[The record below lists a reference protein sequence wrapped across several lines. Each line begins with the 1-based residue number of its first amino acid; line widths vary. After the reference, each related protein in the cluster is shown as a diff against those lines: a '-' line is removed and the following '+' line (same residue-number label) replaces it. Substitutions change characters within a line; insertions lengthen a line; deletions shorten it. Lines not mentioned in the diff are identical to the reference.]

1 MSIRLRLTLWY
12 TAILA
17 TTLLMF
23 GIVFYFLIST
33 ITTSQYKD
41 ILDKHTEKVYDRIG
55 YSIVLSMRGWD
66 LDIKLDDIDTFNSKK
81 IYLQLINLTSTR
93 DSVQAKVSRSTNAIE
108 DDIFI
113 PFSHD
118 TIEQAAERYAFFS
131 TAKMHGYPF
140 LIYNYPIIVQGEL
153 VGILQ
158 STMVTGEFLSDMR
171 WIFLLSSL
179 VTILLAFTLGWF
191 MARQALRPID
201 DVIVAAER
209 IEKGADLGNRISY
222 DGPNDEIG
230 RLIHKINGML
240 DRIEMMYSEL
250 EEAYRMQRRFVS
262 DASHELR
269 TPLTT
274 IRGNVDLIQKMWE
287 DTGAK
292 HALTEQEKIH
302 MSTESIH
309 DIADEAER
317 MSRLVDHLLS
327 LARAD
332 AGYEMLKDVVPLKPL
347 LDEVT
352 RKSQFLPRTV
362 DFIVGDLSALEETAV
377 WGNADYLKQM
387 LFIFIENAF
396 KYTSEGHVEI
406 AAKRLEQQVGIIISD
421 TGIGMKKEDIPNIF
435 DRFYRVDLSRGI
447 APGTGLGL
455 SIAKWIIDEHEGS
468 VEISTLEMAG
478 TQFIIWLPVYFPES
492 HEL

>member
-1 MSIRLRLTLWY
+1 MSIRSRLTLWY

-23 GIVFYFLIST
+23 GIVLYFLMST
-33 ITTSQYKD
+33 ITTSQYKE
-41 ILDKHTEKVYDRIG
+41 ILDKHTEKVYERIG
-55 YSIVLSMRGWD
+55 YNIVLSVSGWD

-81 IYLQLINLTSTR
+81 IYLQLVNLTSN
-93 DSVQAKVSRSTNAIE
+93 DDAIQAKVSRSTNAIE

-113 PFSHD
+113 PVTHE
-118 TIEQAAERYAFFS
+118 TIEQAEERYAFFK
-131 TAKMHGYPF
+131 TTKMHGYPF
-140 LIYNYPIIVQGEL
+140 LVYNYPIFVKGEL

-158 STMVTGEFLSDMR
+158 STMVTSEFLSDLR
-171 WIFLLSSL
+171 WTFLLSSL
-179 VTILLAFTLGWF
+179 VTILLAFSLGWF

-209 IEKGADLGNRISY
+209 IEKGADLDNRIIY
-222 DGPNDEIG
+222 EGPNDEIG

-274 IRGNVDLIQKMWE
+274 IRGNVDLIQKIWQKKSSPHE
-287 DTGAK
+287 
-292 HALTEQEKIH
+292 LSEEEQRL
-302 MSTESIH
+302 MSEASIH

-332 AGYEMLKDVVPLKPL
+332 TGYEMVKASVMLKPL
-347 LDEVT
+347 LEEVS
-352 RKSQFLPRTV
+352 RKSQFLPRQV
-362 DFIVGDLSALEETAV
+362 ELIVEDLSALDNIAV
-377 WGNADYLKQM
+377 WGNVDYLKQM
-387 LFIFIENAF
+387 FFIFIENAF
-396 KYTSEGHVEI
+396 KYTSEGCVEI
-406 AAKRLEQQVGIIISD
+406 KAMQLENQVGVVIAD
-421 TGIGMKKEDIPNIF
+421 TGIGISKEDVPKIF
-435 DRFYRVDLSRGI
+435 DRFYRVDVSRGE

-455 SIAKWIIDEHEGS
+455 SIAKWIIDEHGGS
-468 VEISTLEMAG
+468 IEINTMEMGG
-478 TQFIIWLPVYFPES
+478 TRFTIWLPVYFDE
-492 HEL
+492 